1 MFDNFDDDEL
11 DLDMSEAEEWY
22 DNNLRFFD
30 WKNHTPGMPLGVE
43 LFYYSVYKPF
53 MSDLKKPLRAMIADH
68 YPHIGKETR
77 VEVLKKVDNHIDY
90 VGHEFLLFLR
100 RMIEFGKTGADL
112 RELYPKLDEWA
123 AKYPTY
129 RKPRYLDESFWD
141 KLEWLSPEM
150 KEEMILESRKEADE
164 LFAFEEKPR
173 FEFFSLLQSLVF
185 RYYPEIQDMD
195 KDGWA
200 MYEAFLADEYTN
212 YQLDFEHYECF
223 IDYGFEIED
232 LDLPYEEYQKKF
244 SEKWKVRHD
253 EEVRQRE
260 NDRLNNKENA

>member
-1 MFDNFDDDEL
+1 
-11 DLDMSEAEEWY
+11 
-22 DNNLRFFD
+22 
-30 WKNHTPGMPLGVE
+30 
-43 LFYYSVYKPF
+43 
-53 MSDLKKPLRAMIADH
+53 MIVRH
-68 YPHIGKETR
+68 YPHIGTETR
-77 VEVLKKVDNHIDY
+77 EEVLEQINDDIDY
-90 VGHEFLLFLR
+90 VGQEFLLFLR
-100 RMIEFGKTGADL
+100 GMIEFGKTGADL
-112 RELYPKLDEWA
+112 RELFPKLDQWA
-123 AKYPTY
+123 TSYPSY
-129 RKPRYLDESFWD
+129 RKPSYFDKSFWD
-141 KLEWLSPEM
+141 KMDWLTPEM

-164 LFAFEEKPR
+164 LFAFQEKPR